1 MCISPLV
8 LAARILDAKWDE
20 AKHPREANGRFGE
33 GGVQPKSPLR
43 RAAETIQSERKPRR
57 KPKRKRK
64 QSAKISPAEREH
76 VTHEISTWFHG
87 RFQGLRKSSIAVNN
101 YVYFFFINEYGDYTI
116 YHKEP
121 LK

>member
-43 RAAETIQSERKPRR
+43 RAAETIQPEREPIKLGRKEYARVMSAINTLYHSRYKDKDIGYIANDSYGYLFEIHDFDDYTVIRRR
-57 KPKRKRK
+57 KL
-64 QSAKISPAEREH
+64 E
-76 VTHEISTWFHG
+76 
-87 RFQGLRKSSIAVNN
+87 
-101 YVYFFFINEYGDYTI
+101 
-116 YHKEP
+116 
-121 LK
+121 

>member
-1 MCISPLV
+1 MYISPLV

-20 AKHPREANGRFGE
+20 DKHPRKTNGQFGK

-43 RAAETIQSERKPRR
+43 RAAEIIQPERKA
-57 KPKRKRK
+57 KRKRK
-64 QSAKISPAEREH
+64 QATKISPAEREH